1 MYYITLQLFGRLD
14 PATNSWTDGILVKCA
29 RNVEAVKNASE
40 SLSSEAKRERNHYAS
55 SRSNYH
61 QWIVLDGPLDHGCV
75 DQMNSLLDDGR
86 SLSLASGE
94 ILPFSGELELFL
106 LNSVFMRFLDV

>member
-1 MYYITLQLFGRLD
+1 M
-14 PATNSWTDGILVKCA
+14 TNFWSDGIVVKCA
-29 RNVEAVKNASE
+29 RNALAVRNASE
-40 SLSSEAKRERNHYAS
+40 MLSSHS
-55 SRSNYH
+55 TGRSDYH

-94 ILPFSGELELFL
+94 VVPLSGKKSCDYWAPTPA
-106 LNSVFMRFLDV
+106 NIQ

>member
-1 MYYITLQLFGRLD
+1 M
-14 PATNSWTDGILVKCA
+14 KCA
-29 RNVEAVKNASE
+29 RNAQAVRNASE
-40 SLSSEAKRERNHYAS
+40 TLTKHEETRDTTTTRG
-55 SRSNYH
+55 YH

-94 ILPFSGELELFL
+94 IVPISGK
-106 LNSVFMRFLDV
+106 

>member
-1 MYYITLQLFGRLD
+1 MSYLYAPLFQLFGKID
-14 PATNSWTDGILVKCA
+14 PVTNSWTDGILVKCA
-29 RNVEAVKNASE
+29 RSAQAVKNASE
-40 SLSSEAKRERNHYAS
+40 ALATKSKHEQAREATARGG
-55 SRSNYH
+55 YH

-94 ILPFSGELELFL
+94 IVPFSG
-106 LNSVFMRFLDV
+106 